1 MAEEVVIGIDR
12 SGKEATVLVNEN
24 GYVELF
30 RATDNPERLVISDF
44 TKQGDIQSAGLGTQ
58 NYFATNA
65 PYANKYTGTN
75 KKLYKFSTNIK
86 PNEILDISPVSL
98 KNKHPELYTLI
109 FGENEIRNTKA
120 IQDNIET
127 IKELGY
133 KAIGNRETGSTGLL
147 EVAQYEIIPL
157 TTANETYN
165 IKPIATLQTKE
176 GFAAGKSPEAFIET
190 SLDTPTNVVGNIY
203 DDAIEIFDTS
213 ELLTNGKLEH
223 SDLTQKLLAKNYEFE
238 EVENLLN
245 DIFTKQMNDN
255 PQGFENI
262 SKDEFIKYA
271 DTPTNVVHDV
281 VVTSASENL
290 KQTISTNADGNIV
303 LYRATTNPNANIL
316 SDFTDINMSN
326 QAGLGQQSFYAIDEM
341 YSYNYSRP
349 SINKNVYKYET
360 NIKPNQVLNIQSPTN
375 AQLDV
380 LEKINITAQDLEN
393 WDIFNTG
400 EVNKKIQNNLDYLLE
415 NNIKAIGNN
424 KVGGSPGVFDYEI
437 VPIITEK
444 TQTQIKPVSQ
454 LILDPNWEG
463 TDRILNVENEL
474 FQSTQSTQWAG
485 KYLPID
491 VNDPNTKYRPV
502 YYIDEEGIGRKAR
515 DFQFSEQQ
523 IENNLV
529 KDNLIEVPVDTN
541 TNVNLVNDT
550 YVLSTDTPT
559 NVVDD
564 VNKLNQELNTK
575 YADVIDNDYG
585 LNFELRDGRLHITD
599 MYLKDAERGKGI
611 GSEIFDE
618 IKQFA
623 DNNNLEISLYNDG
636 DFNTTFWENKGF
648 QEWSSK
654 NNVDFANTPDD
665 KLGLFIL
672 DADTPTNVVGDE
684 FVDNIVNAN
693 TQLVNDLPLSE
704 TVKNQFDNVVKNRA
718 KNLATPGGVIDAV
731 DVWEM
736 GVLGLMITAIAYKE
750 FDEIPTIFKR
760 TATNMFNSMT
770 SMYNIPPVP
779 LEQYDLDYEFIEK
792 VITTGE
798 KVMPTDIIIKKVG
811 EIAKGVGEK
820 GLATGFGYVPT
831 TLKNT
836 DTMETTQKIQP
847 GVQEEKMFEQLRPK
861 KTKSAGGSGA
871 RIQ

>member
-190 SLDTPTNVVGNIY
+190 SLDTPTNVV
-203 DDAIEIFDTS
+203 DDLITKDVLSEAIEEAFDELEGLRLAGELPGNATHGLFTR
-213 ELLTNGKLEH
+213 ELLNVLEAKGFDMDNPENIKRLDNWALNSGFSDVKSF
-223 SDLTQKLLAKNYEFE
+223 SDLIIADVKEPTLVQSAFPGNNFDNDLNIIRKA
-238 EVENLLN
+238 ENL
-245 DIFTKQMNDN
+245 DTIFT
-255 PQGFENI
+255 EN
-262 SKDEFIKYA
+262 
-271 DTPTNVVHDV
+271 V
-281 VVTSASENL
+281 
-290 KQTISTNADGNIV
+290 
-303 LYRATTNPNANIL
+303 
-316 SDFTDINMSN
+316 
-326 QAGLGQQSFYAIDEM
+326 
-341 YSYNYSRP
+341 
-349 SINKNVYKYET
+349 NKNV
-360 NIKPNQVLNIQSPTN
+360 IKN
-375 AQLDV
+375 
-380 LEKINITAQDLEN
+380 E
-393 WDIFNTG
+393 IFNDRSSLDENTI
-400 EVNKKIQNNLDYLLE
+400 EYLKKN
-415 NNIKAIGNN
+415 
-424 KVGGSPGVFDYEI
+424 
-437 VPIITEK
+437 
-444 TQTQIKPVSQ
+444 
-454 LILDPNWEG
+454 
-463 TDRILNVENEL
+463 
-474 FQSTQSTQWAG
+474 
-485 KYLPID
+485 
-491 VNDPNTKYRPV
+491 
-502 YYIDEEGIGRKAR
+502 
-515 DFQFSEQQ
+515 
-523 IENNLV
+523 
-529 KDNLIEVPVDTN
+529 
-541 TNVNLVNDT
+541 
-550 YVLSTDTPT
+550 TDTPT
-559 NVVDD
+559 NVVG
-564 VNKLNQELNTK
+564 N
-575 YADVIDNDYG
+575 
-585 LNFELRDGRLHITD
+585 
-599 MYLKDAERGKGI
+599 
-611 GSEIFDE
+611 
-618 IKQFA
+618 
-623 DNNNLEISLYNDG
+623 
-636 DFNTTFWENKGF
+636 
-648 QEWSSK
+648 
-654 NNVDFANTPDD
+654 
-665 KLGLFIL
+665 
-672 DADTPTNVVGDE
+672 E

-760 TATNMFNSMT
+760 TAINMFNSMT

-831 TLKNT
+831 TPKNT

-847 GVQEEKMFEQLRPK
+847 GVQEEKMFEQLKPK
-861 KTKSAGGSGA
+861 KIKSAGGSGA